1 MPVFK
6 LKLRFFNLIKLP
18 KMRFTICFLLM
29 TLFFTGCSRTSV
41 VEGIIFPVPNGT
53 LSVFCFLTPSDS
65 IHAAVKEIRS
75 LSNTYKE
82 IGIENAEI
90 TIEDL
95 NTKEIIRLKH
105 LSNGGYFGN
114 SQTTFKVKPN
124 HTYLLTVNS
133 PNNLTLKSSCT
144 VPSQGAVIENFTFGD
159 SFDDGL
165 IAKRRRIEARWQDV
179 STETQKLNYLIS
191 SGGKFKDPF
200 TGKIVEVQPSLKS
213 FKNISQSGTSLFYN
227 SDTTDDTFPKYYY
240 LHTLEYNLYQFEKM
254 AQQMDEISKK
264 STSSFLGAYQGI
276 IPEFTNIQNGYGIFG
291 AYLTTS
297 LTVTIK

>member
-1 MPVFK
+1 M
-6 LKLRFFNLIKLP
+6 
-18 KMRFTICFLLM
+18 
-29 TLFFTGCSRTSV
+29 
-41 VEGIIFPVPNGT
+41 FPIPNET

-65 IHAAVKEIRS
+65 IHASIKEIRS
-75 LSNTYKE
+75 VSNTNKE

-95 NTKEIIRLKH
+95 NTKEIIQLKH
-105 LSNGGYFGN
+105 LSNGGYYGN
-114 SQTTFKVKPN
+114 SQTIFKIKPN
-124 HTYLLTVNS
+124 HTYILTVIF
-133 PNNLTLKSSCT
+133 PNKLTLRSSCT
-144 VPSQGAVIENFTFGD
+144 VPNQGALIEKFTFGD
-159 SFDDGL
+159 SFDDGF
-165 IAKRRRIEARWQDV
+165 ISKRRRIEARWLDI

-200 TGKIVEVQPSLKS
+200 TNKIVDVQPTLKS
-213 FKNISQSGTSLFYN
+213 FRNISQSGTSLFYN
-227 SDTTDDTFPKYYY
+227 SDTTDDTFPKFYY

-254 AQQMDEISKK
+254 VQMMDEISKK

-276 IPEFTNIQNGYGIFG
+276 IPEYTNIQNGYGIFG

>member
-1 MPVFK
+1 M
-6 LKLRFFNLIKLP
+6 RLI
-18 KMRFTICFLLM
+18 IGFLLI
-29 TLFFTGCSRTSV
+29 TFLFTRCSRTSV
-41 VEGIIFPVPNGT
+41 VEGIIFPIPNQT

-65 IHAAVKEIRS
+65 IHAAIKEIRS
-75 LSNTYKE
+75 VSNTNKE
-82 IGIENAEI
+82 FGIENAEI

-95 NTKEIIRLKH
+95 NTKETIQLKH

-124 HTYLLTVNS
+124 HTYVLTVHS
-133 PNNLTLKSSCT
+133 PDKITLRSSCT
-144 VPSQGAVIENFTFGD
+144 VPNQGAVIENFTFGD
-159 SFDDGL
+159 PFDDGF
-165 IAKRRRIEARWQDV
+165 ISKRRRIEASWQDV

-191 SGGKFKDPF
+191 SGGKFKDSF
-200 TGKIVEVQPSLKS
+200 TGKTVEAQPSLKS

-227 SDTTDDTFPKYYY
+227 SDTTDDTFPKFYY

-254 AQQMDEISKK
+254 AQLMDEISKK